1 MYYIHIDISS
11 QWINPWF
18 LITVGTK
25 ALRYS
30 LGLRPH
36 VPPLKRSPK
45 SHDKGSRTWENGAS
59 HLGSSSPM
67 LIPDIPCMVCY
78 ILHIWCVMVVSTD
91 YVCVSNLGAFFFA
104 PVQLWLE
111 WCWILTHLHLPI
123 NGHGST
129 LAYQWTR
136 YMFDAWYSIWLAGK
150 CSLKQR
156 FEKGSCWTKFH

>member
-1 MYYIHIDISS
+1 MYYYIYIIQPVNQSVVSHHYWHQSS
-11 QWINPWF
+11 KVFPWIETTCSTFKKVPEKPWQS
-18 LITVGTK
+18 LK
-25 ALRYS
+25 APE
-30 LGLRPH
+30 LGR
-36 VPPLKRSPK
+36 K
-45 SHDKGSRTWENGAS
+45 AS
-59 HLGSSSPM
+59 HLGSSHPM

-78 ILHIWCVMVVSTD
+78 IPHIWCVMVVSTD
-91 YVCVSNLGAFFFA
+91 YVCVKLGCSSKN
-104 PVQLWLE
+104 VQLWLE

>member
-1 MYYIHIDISS
+1 MNQSVVSHHCWHQSS
-11 QWINPWF
+11 KVFPWIETTCSTFKKVPEKPWQRLPNLGEWGIPSWF
-18 LITVGTK
+18 L
-25 ALRYS
+25 
-30 LGLRPH
+30 
-36 VPPLKRSPK
+36 K
-45 SHDKGSRTWENGAS
+45 SHADSWHPVYGLLHTAY
-59 HLGSSSPM
+59 L
-67 LIPDIPCMVCY
+67 VCY
-78 ILHIWCVMVVSTD
+78 GCIHRLCVCQTWV
-91 YVCVSNLGAFFFA
+91 LFFA